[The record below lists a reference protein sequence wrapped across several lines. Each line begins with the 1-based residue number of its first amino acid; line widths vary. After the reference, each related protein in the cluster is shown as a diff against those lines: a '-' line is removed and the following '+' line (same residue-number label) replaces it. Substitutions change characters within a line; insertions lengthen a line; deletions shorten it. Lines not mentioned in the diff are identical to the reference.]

1 MKIGRI
7 AKRLFSNILKP
18 NKYIDINLMEKV
30 RAEEKSIIA
39 LENMLGYNVSK
50 LEELRPHK
58 KDLEFFARSGYE
70 EVPDLVNL
78 RYWMERIDN
87 TKEGIEKREENIIK
101 LYDRLYSQIL
111 LKMIE
116 GEKLD
121 SLENFFFQSRGY
133 IEKVKR
139 GQMSFG
145 ELVEKYDWEKEQF
158 KEE

>member
-1 MKIGRI
+1 MFNNTLL
-7 AKRLFSNILKP
+7 A
-18 NKYIDINLMEKV
+18 NKDIDIHFVEKV

-39 LENMLGYNVSK
+39 LENMLGYNICK

-78 RYWMERIDN
+78 GYWMERIDN
-87 TKEGIEKREENIIK
+87 TKVGIEQREENIIK
-101 LYDRLYSQIL
+101 LYDRLYSQII

-121 SLENFFFQSRGY
+121 PLENFFFQSRGY
-133 IEKVKR
+133 MEKVKR

-145 ELVEKYDWEKEQF
+145 ELVEKYDWKKEQF
-158 KEE
+158 KEVM

>member
-1 MKIGRI
+1 M
-7 AKRLFSNILKP
+7 A
-18 NKYIDINLMEKV
+18 NKDIDIHLVEKV

-39 LENMLGYNVSK
+39 LENMLGYNIGK

-58 KDLEFFARSGYE
+58 KDLEFFARTGYE

-78 RYWMERIDN
+78 GYWMERIDN
-87 TKEGIEKREENIIK
+87 TKEGIEKREENIIR

-121 SLENFFFQSRGY
+121 SLENFFFQGKVY
-133 IEKVKR
+133 MEKVKC

-158 KEE
+158 KEVM

>member
-1 MKIGRI
+1 M
-7 AKRLFSNILKP
+7 FNNILLA
-18 NKYIDINLMEKV
+18 NKDIDIHLVEKV

-39 LENMLGYNVSK
+39 LENMLGYNIGK
-50 LEELRPHK
+50 LEELRPHQ
-58 KDLEFFARSGYE
+58 KDLEFFARIGYE

-78 RYWMERIDN
+78 GYWMERIGN
-87 TKEGIEKREENIIK
+87 TKEGIEKREENIIR

-121 SLENFFFQSRGY
+121 PLENFFFQSRVY
-133 IEKVKR
+133 MKKIKC

-145 ELVEKYDWEKEQF
+145 ELVEKFDWEKEKF
-158 KEE
+158 KEVI

>member
-1 MKIGRI
+1 MFNNTLL
-7 AKRLFSNILKP
+7 A
-18 NKYIDINLMEKV
+18 NKDIDIHIVEKV

-39 LENMLGYNVSK
+39 LENMLGYNIGK

-58 KDLEFFARSGYE
+58 KDLEFFARTGYE
-70 EVPDLVNL
+70 EIPDLISL
-78 RYWMERIDN
+78 GYWMERIDN

-101 LYDRLYSQIL
+101 LYDRLYSQII

-121 SLENFFFQSRGY
+121 PLENFFFQSRGY
-133 IEKVKR
+133 MEKVKC

-145 ELVEKYDWEKEQF
+145 ELVEKYDWKKEQF